1 MVDQVMELLVRQEP
15 AVPVPVCKASNPVL
29 QASACLWPITAG
41 LAVMEA
47 SRAASARRGAS
58 VVMALG
64 STIQESLAWITPR
77 SRIILLVR
85 EDRVLLVMAV
95 IMAVAEATAAVVPIV
110 GASALRF
117 VFSME
122 TSPEVAV
129 MVAMGYLGV
138 EAEWAVQ

>member
-1 MVDQVMELLVRQEP
+1 
-15 AVPVPVCKASNPVL
+15 
-29 QASACLWPITAG
+29 
-41 LAVMEA
+41 
-47 SRAASARRGAS
+47 
-58 VVMALG
+58 
-64 STIQESLAWITPR
+64 
-77 SRIILLVR
+77 
-85 EDRVLLVMAV
+85 MAV

-138 EAEWAVQ
+138 EAEWAVQAADFKMKVQ